1 MTYGEMIQRLEAI
14 VSILEKGE
22 ASLEESLKLFEEAT
36 GLISSCNRLLT
47 DARQRV
53 IQLSDT
59 KEEENG

>member
-14 VSILEKGE
+14 VSVLEKGE

-47 DARQRV
+47 DARQKV
-53 IQLSDT
+53 IQLSDP